1 MTAKK
6 FNLSLCCVVLFG
18 LSVSSTLVNAEI
30 LAYTSPKGVR
40 LYTDTPIFEKG
51 YKPENKAARNAK
63 RYRSRS
69 SGANVAAIEKLVVRL
84 APGYGLDPKLVNAVI
99 RAESNFNTAAVSSK
113 NAVGLMQLIPAT
125 AERFGVKD
133 RLNPTENIKGG
144 MAYLQWLLSRF
155 EGQIPL
161 ALAGYNAGEN
171 AVTKYGGVP
180 PFKETQRYVKKIQT
194 QYAKLWHPYERDLAK
209 PWTGGNLKNP
219 RQLVQYS
226 GRS

>member
-1 MTAKK
+1 MPAK
-6 FNLSLCCVVLFG
+6 NLKLPLYCFVLIG
-18 LSVSSTLVNAEI
+18 LWMSATMVNAEI

-51 YKPENKAARNAK
+51 YKPQNKAARNAK
-63 RYRSRS
+63 RYRGRA
-69 SGANVAAIEKLVVRL
+69 SGANAAAIEKLVVRL
-84 APGYGLDPKLVNAVI
+84 APRYGLDPKLVSAVI
-99 RAESNFNTAAVSSK
+99 RAESNFDIRAKSPK

-125 AERFGVKD
+125 AKRFGVKD
-133 RLNPTENIKGG
+133 RLNPAENIKGG

-171 AVTKYGGVP
+171 AVAKYGGIP

-194 QYAKLWHPYERDLAK
+194 QYAKLWHPYERGLAA
-209 PWTGGNLKNP
+209 PWPGKSPTNVYTSPQHN
-219 RQLVQYS
+219 